1 MPQPLQGNDKG
12 AIPTAA
18 QFIILK
24 FTVMEKAKLL
34 GNSGMVLVIIGLT
47 GLASISDWQ
56 NFYMC
61 CQMQFLQIFTK
72 ILSNMVA
79 NQIYATTYRL
89 EIKATREN
97 LDNVEN
103 FMEAIADISVT
114 LYTIPD
120 VFIITVASDML
131 NTTQLCNVAI
141 RFFGK
146 EDIL

>member
-1 MPQPLQGNDKG
+1 
-12 AIPTAA
+12 
-18 QFIILK
+18 
-24 FTVMEKAKLL
+24 
-34 GNSGMVLVIIGLT
+34 
-47 GLASISDWQ
+47 
-56 NFYMC
+56 
-61 CQMQFLQIFTK
+61 
-72 ILSNMVA
+72 MVA
-79 NQIYATTYRL
+79 NQIYVTAYRL

-120 VFIITVASDML
+120 VFIITAASDML

-146 EDIL
+146 EGYTISTLGMLGPFKKCR